1 MSQLPTIAAR
11 LLAHARLCREIAR
24 ASWNEESAQRL
35 ERLAE
40 DCIRAA
46 RDIEPALC
54 ERNGFARAAAARTSA

>member
-1 MSQLPTIAAR
+1 MSQLSTIAQR

-46 RDIEPALC
+46 RAAEPAPRPPRQLPDFVRELC
-54 ERNGFARAAAARTSA
+54 